1 MARLTNGGS
10 RRLTGTL
17 YVVATPIGNL
27 ADASPRSL
35 ETLRSVDLIA
45 CEDTRTSSKLLA
57 HFGIG
62 VRTVALHEHNERA
75 ASKELIQAL
84 RQGRNI
90 ALISDAGTP
99 ALSDPGAWLVAQA
112 HAAGIRVSPLPGAS
126 AAAAAISASGFP
138 ASRFLFAG
146 FLPAQ
151 AGARRKALETL
162 ELAYPVLIY
171 EAPHRVRETLED
183 LARRFGAEREIVI
196 ARELSKKFEEVARMA
211 LGAAVA
217 WLEERRERGQG
228 EFVLV
233 LAPGEERPAAAVDA
247 ERVLDVLLG
256 SLPPS
261 EAAKLAARIT
271 GQPKSDLYKKALKRT
286 K

>member
-1 MARLTNGGS
+1 
-10 RRLTGTL
+10 LTGTL
-17 YVVATPIGNL
+17 YVIATPIGNL
-27 ADASPRSL
+27 ADASPRSV
-35 ETLRSVDLIA
+35 ETLRNVDLIA

-57 HFGIG
+57 HFGIS
-62 VRTVALHEHNERA
+62 VRTVALHEHNERT

-84 RQGRNI
+84 RHGKSI

-112 HAAGIRVSPLPGAS
+112 HAAGIPVCPVAGPS
-126 AAAAAISASGFP
+126 AAAAAISAAGFP

-151 AGARRKALETL
+151 AGARRKALQAL
-162 ELAYPVLIY
+162 DLPYPVVIY
-171 EAPHRVRETLED
+171 EAPHRISETLKD
-183 LARRFGAEREIVI
+183 LAAKFGDREIVI
-196 ARELSKKFEEVARMA
+196 ARELSKKFEEVARMP
-211 LGAAVA
+211 LAAAAA
-217 WLEERRERGQG
+217 WLEERHERAQG

-233 LAPGEERPAAAVDA
+233 LAPGEERPAAAVEA

-271 GQPKSDLYKKALKRT
+271 GQPKSELYKKALQGKKIGT